1 MQTIYQWNNANN
13 CTEWKNCSA
22 LQRELACERARTH
35 THTQTYTHTHTRALA
50 RARARTH
57 AYIHA
62 RTHAP
67 TCAHTNTHARARM
80 RTHTFIHVHIHVDA
94 RTHTHTYTR
103 EHSALCF
110 THQPRKTSLAKTCY
124 IQLTENI
131 HLVRMIYTCVN
142 SVGFRLFI
150 SVYSFGLYNCYLF
163 RLNCLCNFCL
173 CRMSFCG
180 QGVAVETGQ
189 SMMIAGKC

>member
-1 MQTIYQWNNANN
+1 MQTIYQWNNANDLSVKQ
-13 CTEWKNCSA
+13 CKQLLWVKKLLCSPT
-22 LQRELACERARTH
+22 RVGVRTRAH
-35 THTQTYTHTHTRALA
+35 THTQTYTHTHSRALA

-80 RTHTFIHVHIHVDA
+80 CTHTFIHVHIHVDA

-150 SVYSFGLYNCYLF
+150 SLYSFGLYNCYLF
-163 RLNCLCNFCL
+163 RLNW
-173 CRMSFCG
+173 S
-180 QGVAVETGQ
+180 V
-189 SMMIAGKC
+189 